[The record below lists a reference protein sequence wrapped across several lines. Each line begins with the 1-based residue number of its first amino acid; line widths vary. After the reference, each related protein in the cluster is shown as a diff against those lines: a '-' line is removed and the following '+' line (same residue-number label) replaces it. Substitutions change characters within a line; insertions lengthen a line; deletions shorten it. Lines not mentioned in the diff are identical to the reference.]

1 MNVKYLYSQI
11 RSVLAQLYELTGL
24 MISLYNTE
32 KEIARCSA
40 TMSGFCE
47 LVHGSPKNRGLCDS
61 DMSFYRTA
69 LEQGA
74 PIKHRNPCGLY
85 EVAIPFYL
93 AGERTGVLAIGQFR
107 MADSP
112 DEADVAA
119 FARHMAL
126 SEKELM
132 NEYGKLPL
140 LTDEK
145 IRAAVNVLSVM
156 LDGIL
161 AEKLIQFTRP
171 KLVDTIMGYIRENP
185 GTDLTGDALAKRFAV
200 SRSKLFRLFRDE
212 GTTLHAFV
220 LEERMRVAGR
230 MLRKKY
236 TIDEVCAAIR
246 FPNRSYFYRAF
257 KKHYGAAPCA
267 LISGV
272 AEEWEKAPL
281 LVDAEKGR
289 TLFPGSEPL

>member
-1 MNVKYLYSQI
+1 MNVKYLYGQI

-24 MISLYNTE
+24 MISLYDTE

-47 LVHGSPKNRGLCDS
+47 LVHGSPKSGGLCDS
-61 DMSFYRTA
+61 DMNFYRTA
-69 LEQGA
+69 LDQGA
-74 PIKHRNPCGLY
+74 PIRHRNPCGLY

-93 AGERTGVLAIGQFR
+93 AGERTGVLAMGQFR

-112 DEADVAA
+112 CEADVAA
-119 FARHMAL
+119 FARRIAL
-126 SEKELM
+126 PEKELLD
-132 NEYGKLPL
+132 EYGKLPR

-171 KLVDTIMGYIRENP
+171 RLVDTIMEYICENP
-185 GTDLTGDALAKRFAV
+185 GADLTGDALAKRFAV
-200 SRSKLFRLFRDE
+200 SRSRLFRLFREE

-220 LEERMRVAGR
+220 LDERMRVAGR
-230 MLRKKY
+230 MLRRKH

-246 FPNRSYFYRAF
+246 FPNRTYFYRAF
-257 KKHYGAAPCA
+257 KKRYGVAPCA
-267 LISGV
+267 LANDA
-272 AEEWEKAPL
+272 AEELEREHPL
-281 LVDAEKGR
+281 VNADR
-289 TLFPGSEPL
+289 R